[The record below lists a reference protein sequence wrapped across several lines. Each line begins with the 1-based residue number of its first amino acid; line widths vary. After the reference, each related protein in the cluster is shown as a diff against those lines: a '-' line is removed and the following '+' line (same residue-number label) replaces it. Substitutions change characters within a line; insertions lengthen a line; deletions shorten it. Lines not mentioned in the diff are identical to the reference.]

1 MKVKEV
7 ISTIEKVGHETG
19 CNKLFFSVDGADPAF
34 LGKLSAGLV
43 SAGSDIAYCLD
54 AKLEKKFAEKE
65 FVKG

>member
-1 MKVKEV
+1 M
-7 ISTIEKVGHETG
+7 
-19 CNKLFFSVDGADPAF
+19 DGADPAF